1 MVFYFSGTGN
11 SALVARQIAESL
23 GDEMVSI
30 NQCLKEKETKIFR
43 AEEPL
48 IFVAPTYA
56 WQMPKVVHRWI
67 QESGFQ
73 DRQKAYFVLTCAGS
87 IGNAAAYAKKLCLE
101 KNLLFCGLA
110 PVIMPNNYVAL
121 SDTPD
126 KKECDEILEKARE
139 QTDELIALIQQDRPF
154 PESHASF
161 KEKMSSGPV
170 NTLYYSLFVHD
181 QGFAATDACVSC
193 GKCQKRCP
201 LDNIS
206 MENGRPL
213 WKGNCTHC
221 MACIGGCPAEAIE
234 YKKSSKNR
242 RRYYIMED

>member
-30 NQCLKEKETKIFR
+30 NQCLKEKEKKVFR
-43 AEEPL
+43 AKDPL

-56 WQMPKVVHRWI
+56 WQMPKIVHRWI
-67 QESGFQ
+67 QESSFLA
-73 DRQKAYFVLTCAGS
+73 RQKAYFVLTCAGS

-161 KEKMSSGPV
+161 KEKLSSGPV

-221 MACIGGCPAEAIE
+221 MACIGGCPAKAIE
-234 YKKSSKNR
+234 YKKGSRER
-242 RRYYIMED
+242 RRYYILED